1 MQVKAPGGNRQ
12 LQYRCVSVNCGNISA
27 SFKRVEE
34 KLILELE
41 NKLNELILEDQQR
54 IRNGVK
60 SEDKKENLLPQMI
73 EQNKKDLVQLEEQED
88 NLDTLLEKGLYDID
102 KYSKRSKKLREEI
115 KSKQESIKLLIA
127 QNEQIKHNVN
137 SLIEEIEV
145 YSNVVKYYKMTKDVF
160 LKNKLLK
167 TIIDKNI
174 IYIRKSKYD
183 DVELHP
189 LYKKF

>member
-1 MQVKAPGGNRQ
+1 M
-12 LQYRCVSVNCGNISA
+12 I
-27 SFKRVEE
+27 
-34 KLILELE
+34 LI
-41 NKLNELILEDQQR
+41 N
-54 IRNGVK
+54 
-60 SEDKKENLLPQMI
+60 
-73 EQNKKDLVQLEEQED
+73 
-88 NLDTLLEKGLYDID
+88 
-102 KYSKRSKKLREEI
+102 KRSKKLREEI